1 MNRKTITI
9 IALVIILILVGFG
22 IYFFYFKKSASQ
34 IPAGGTFPGEGQPIT
49 STPGMGAGEGEGEA
63 FVPGGTAPLPRLYE
77 LHKLPVAGV
86 GFTETKDKKGTVT
99 SIATRYVE
107 RGLGHIFET
116 PLASYT
122 ESRIVD
128 ETRSRLSEALWGN
141 NGKSVVVRYF
151 DDNAGTIKTQ
161 ILNIGGITQPRQGTS
176 TEAVSGF
183 LNVEEISLPDYIP
196 FMATAEDGADKLFYL
211 ENGDAFAAGSVS
223 NFKKIGTTGIFSSSF
238 TEWLPQFP
246 SQNLVTLTTKPS
258 TNILG
263 HLFFL
268 DTKTKALTKVLSN
281 INGLTTLTSHDGSSV
296 LYAEIKNGLPE
307 LAVYNVSKK
316 ETRILAP
323 QTLPEKC
330 VWESKGIMV
339 YCAVPQALPKAQYPD
354 QWYQGLFSFSDDI
367 WRIDTKT
374 GAAEKLF
381 TPSSALD
388 MTNLVLSSN
397 DTYMLFM
404 NKVTGT
410 PWVFR
415 VAAEVPTQTSA
426 PAVSTPVVITPTTP
440 AVTTPAAPVNAGM
453 EKLR

>member
-9 IALVIILILVGFG
+9 IALVITLILIGFG
-22 IYFFYFKKSASQ
+22 VYFFYFKKGAPQ
-34 IPAGGTFPGEGQPIT
+34 IPVGGTFPGEGQPIT
-49 STPGMGAGEGEGEA
+49 STLGMGAGEGEGET
-63 FVPGGTAPLPRLYE
+63 FVPGSTTPLPRLYE

-86 GFTETKDKKGTVT
+86 GFTETKDKKGSVT
-99 SIATRYVE
+99 SVAARYIE
-107 RGLGHIFET
+107 RGLGYIFET
-116 PLASYT
+116 PLNTYT

-151 DDNAGTIKTQ
+151 DDTAGTIKTQ
-161 ILNIGGITQPRQGTS
+161 ILNIGGAGTQLKQGTS
-176 TEAVSGF
+176 TEAMSVL

-196 FMATAEDGADKLFYL
+196 FMVTAEDGTDKLFYL
-211 ENGDAFAAGSVS
+211 ENGNLFAAGSITS
-223 NFKKIGTTGIFSSSF
+223 FKNIGTTGIFSSSF

-258 TNILG
+258 ANILG
-263 HLFFL
+263 HIFFL
-268 DTKTKALTKVLSN
+268 NTKTKALTKVLSN
-281 INGLTTLTSHDGSSV
+281 INGLTTLTNHDGSSV

-330 VWESKGIMV
+330 VWGSKGIVV
-339 YCAVPQALPKAQYPD
+339 YCAVPQILPKAQYPD
-354 QWYQGLFSFSDDI
+354 QWYQGLLSFSDDI
-367 WRIDTKT
+367 WKIDTTT
-374 GAAEKLF
+374 GASEKIF
-381 TPSSALD
+381 TLSKALD
-388 MTNLVLSSN
+388 ITNLVLSSN
-397 DTYMLFM
+397 DAYMLFM

-415 VAAEVPTQTSA
+415 IADELPTQASA
-426 PAVSTPVVITPTTP
+426 PVVSTSVVVTPIT
-440 AVTTPAAPVNAGM
+440 PVNAGM

>member
-9 IALVIILILVGFG
+9 ITLIIVLILVGFG
-22 IYFFYFKKSASQ
+22 AYFFYFKKKAPQ
-34 IPAGGTFPGEGQPIT
+34 IPTGGTLPGEGRPIT
-49 STPGMGAGEGEGEA
+49 STPGMGGEDDGGGV
-63 FVPGGTAPLPRLYE
+63 FVPGGTTPFPRLYE

-86 GFTETKDKKGTVT
+86 GFTEMKDKKGIVT
-99 SIATRYVE
+99 STATRYVE

-116 PLASYT
+116 PLSSYS

-151 DDNAGTIKTQ
+151 DENAGTIKTQ
-161 ILNIGGITQPRQGTS
+161 ILNIGGTATQPKQGTS
-176 TEAVSGF
+176 TESVSDF
-183 LNVEEISLPDYIP
+183 LNVEEIALPDYIP
-196 FMATAEDGADKLFYL
+196 FMATAEDGADKIFYL

-223 NFKKIGTTGIFSSSF
+223 SFKKTGATGIFSSSF

-258 TNILG
+258 TSVPG

-268 DTKTKALTKVLSN
+268 DPKTRALTRVLSN
-281 INGLTTLTSHDGSSV
+281 INGLTTLTNHDGSSV
-296 LYAEIKNGLPE
+296 LYAEIKNGSPE

-330 VWESKGIMV
+330 VWESKGIIV
-339 YCAVPQALPKAQYPD
+339 YCAVPQVLPRAQYPD
-354 QWYQGLFSFSDDI
+354 QWYQGLLSFSDDI
-367 WRIDTKT
+367 WKIDTKT
-374 GAAEKLF
+374 GATEKLF
-381 TPSSALD
+381 TPSKELD
-388 MTNLVLSSN
+388 IINLAISSN
-397 DTYMLFM
+397 DTYILFM
-404 NKVTGT
+404 NKITGT

-415 VAAEVPTQTSA
+415 VATELPAQT
-426 PAVSTPVVITPTTP
+426 STPVVSAPV
-440 AVTTPAAPVNAGM
+440 VTTPVNTGM